1 MTIFVIYK
9 CWSDQMIPIFD
20 SRVRSVC
27 GVSSAHNKAT
37 YLTWNDKDLFHL
49 NVISRDGVGGK
60 ISMGPFNCLVMMG
73 RMYLVFV
80 WCLSTNNFGLLFFFY
95 VVFWHEFEHSIAWL
109 VKHNHTKG
117 DPKTRTLKGAK
128 N

>member
-27 GVSSAHNKAT
+27 GVSSAQNKAT

-49 NVISRDGVGGK
+49 NVILRDGVGGK

-95 VVFWHEFEHSIAWL
+95 VVFLARIWTLNCLASEAQPHQRRS
-109 VKHNHTKG
+109 KNQ
-117 DPKTRTLKGAK
+117 DPQGC
-128 N
+128 